1 MEASYIAIVIL
12 VILLVVS
19 NVTWGLY
26 PYYYKRQTPICIE
39 MDADW
44 RVSKV
49 IIINGDRNGG
59 INEPRYSNVTQLC
72 RKLKYTFERSPS
84 MFVTS
89 PEYIDSCGH
98 VNTNDKGVQ
107 SLCGCMF
114 AHKIALQKIANQSE
128 RMMILEDDAIEANDT
143 YEIIRHKIDAF
154 LLDSRFA
161 DVAYVGH
168 CYGTQCTHAIAIY
181 PESARKILQMVDF
194 CSTYTPIDS
203 ALTRLC
209 QSSSLVCAYAQHTTG
224 KPGAWADGI
233 IHQDVTN
240 VLRVRDQSDYDA

>member
-1 MEASYIAIVIL
+1 MMGETHPPPSLPPHPPHRVWIRSDNDSITTMCDSHCRPIEYIYRENVKACQCIMEASYIAIVIL

-26 PYYYKRQTPICIE
+26 PYYHRRQTPICIE

-49 IIINGDRNGG
+49 IIINGDHNGG

-98 VNTNDKGVQ
+98 VNTNDKGVKT
-107 SLCGCMF
+107 LCGCMF
-114 AHKIALQKIANQSE
+114 AHKIALQKIVN
-128 RMMILEDDAIEANDT
+128 
-143 YEIIRHKIDAF
+143 
-154 LLDSRFA
+154 
-161 DVAYVGH
+161 
-168 CYGTQCTHAIAIY
+168 
-181 PESARKILQMVDF
+181 
-194 CSTYTPIDS
+194 
-203 ALTRLC
+203 
-209 QSSSLVCAYAQHTTG
+209 
-224 KPGAWADGI
+224 
-233 IHQDVTN
+233 
-240 VLRVRDQSDYDA
+240 